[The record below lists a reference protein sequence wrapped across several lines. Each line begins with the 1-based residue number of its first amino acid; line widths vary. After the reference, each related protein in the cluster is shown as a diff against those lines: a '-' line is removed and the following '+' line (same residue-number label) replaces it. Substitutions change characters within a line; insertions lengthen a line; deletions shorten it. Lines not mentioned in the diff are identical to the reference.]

1 MEASGEPGKVMTVAS
16 DKIRRKKGSYSREK
30 SKLFLKQYVEQ
41 NSQGIWSIKKSS
53 LEEHG
58 ILRMQY
64 DQIFDGPNPD
74 FDASKKLLKTN
85 GVKKPRQE
93 TLAKFLKQQ
102 AAAAKDAPDTPTK
115 NNLLEQMRKRE
126 EEYKQ
131 MKLKRAEEKM
141 AEKQKLKEENLKIS
155 IILKNWNKPK
165 EDLELEDQMVSYFLI
180 CKFTVVVI
188 TAFLDVTSLYTS

>member
-1 MEASGEPGKVMTVAS
+1 MEASGEPGMVMTVTS

-41 NSQGIWSIKKSS
+41 NSQGLWTIKKLS

-58 ILRMQY
+58 ILCMKY

-74 FDASKKLLKTN
+74 FDTSKKLLKPN
-85 GVKKPRQE
+85 GAKKPRQE

-102 AAAAKDAPDTPTK
+102 AAAVKDAYDTPTK

-131 MKLKRAEEKM
+131 MKLKRAEEKL

-155 IILKNWNKPK
+155 MILKNWNKPK
-165 EDLELEDQMVSYFLI
+165 EDLELEDHMVVFYIFI
-180 CKFTVVVI
+180 CKFAVVVKQS
-188 TAFLDVTSLYTS
+188 F